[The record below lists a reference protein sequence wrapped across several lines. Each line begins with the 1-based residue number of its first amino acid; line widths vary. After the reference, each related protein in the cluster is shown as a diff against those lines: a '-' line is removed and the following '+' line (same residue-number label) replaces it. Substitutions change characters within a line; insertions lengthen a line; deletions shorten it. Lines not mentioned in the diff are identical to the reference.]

1 MFLLGGFGKL
11 CVPKLQ
17 LFEIIVVDG
26 KGMKQVTNMNHGQDF
41 SVLHF
46 FSYIVPGF
54 QLFIF
59 FVPFFSNAKRLA
71 QRLSK
76 YLNSLKEI
84 TVMNKLGSGG

>member
-1 MFLLGGFGKL
+1 M
-11 CVPKLQ
+11 
-17 LFEIIVVDG
+17 
-26 KGMKQVTNMNHGQDF
+26 TNMNQGQDF

-59 FVPFFSNAKRLA
+59 FVPFFFNAKRLA

-84 TVMNKLGSGG
+84 TIMNKLGLGG